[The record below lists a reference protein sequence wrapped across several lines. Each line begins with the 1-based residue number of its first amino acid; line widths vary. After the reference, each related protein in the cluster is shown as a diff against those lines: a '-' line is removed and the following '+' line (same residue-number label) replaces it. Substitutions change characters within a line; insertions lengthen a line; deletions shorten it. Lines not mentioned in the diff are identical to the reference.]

1 MAETRIAN
9 RNAHRRNV
17 TRDRNL
23 VSHQEWEIEQIHK
36 QFPTH
41 THAEVKQA
49 IAECKDAL
57 GGSSDRAK
65 IMDCLTGRLS
75 MHNTK

>member
-1 MAETRIAN
+1 MAETRTSN

-23 VSHQEWEIEQIHK
+23 VSKQEWEIEQIHK

-41 THAEVKQA
+41 SHAEVKQA
-49 IAECKDAL
+49 VAECKEAL
-57 GGSSDRAK
+57 GSNDRGK
-65 IMDCLTGRLS
+65 IMDCLSGRLS